1 MPDERVET
9 NLAIA
14 AINQTMLRDRHP
26 WVAGM
31 GLRTQQF
38 RQGNLSSPL
47 LPRTAEEFIIAS
59 RIRRWDTENL
69 LSISGYFTDQI
80 AVTTSKADA
89 EAPGEVTPIPLP
101 PHTPIR
107 ASFSDIAG
115 RRRSVRAFRRDSL
128 SLADVAS
135 ILRHCGSVTVEA
147 EADLRGGGTV
157 TLPFRAVPS
166 GGGLYPVEVWID
178 ARRVAGLD
186 RAVYRYLP
194 RDDSLARWADEGASQ
209 RLRDALITG
218 ETGADLDDA
227 ALLVLLLARP
237 WRSMRKYGPRGMRFT
252 MHEAGGIAQNAHL
265 AAVGLGLGSLDFSSF
280 VDDEANEALGVDGL
294 FHLLLHIIVIGV
306 PK

>member
-1 MPDERVET
+1 MLNEKVEA
-9 NLAIA
+9 NLAVA

-26 WVAGM
+26 AVVGM

-59 RIRRWDTENL
+59 RIRRWDGENL
-69 LSISGYFTDQI
+69 LSISSYFTDQI

-89 EAPGEVTPIPLP
+89 EEPGEAARIPLP

-115 RRRSVRAFRRDSL
+115 RRRSVRAFGGDGL
-128 SLADVAS
+128 SLPDVAS
-135 ILRHCGSVTVEA
+135 ILRHCGSITVEA
-147 EADLRGGGTV
+147 ETDLRGGGSV
-157 TLPFRAVPS
+157 TIPFRAVPS

-194 RDDSLARWADEGASQ
+194 REDSLARWADEGASQ
-209 RLRDALITG
+209 RLRDALVTS
-218 ETGADLDDA
+218 ESSTDLGDA
-227 ALLVLLLARP
+227 PLLLLLLARP
-237 WRSMRKYGPRGMRFT
+237 WRSMRKYGARGMRFT
-252 MHEAGGIAQNAHL
+252 MHEVGGIAQNAHL

-280 VDDEANEALGVDGL
+280 IDDEANEALCVDGL